1 MDDDNKF
8 SYFFLGLGLG
18 VAAGLLFAPKSGPET
33 RDLLRSKA
41 DEGKEYLKRRT
52 TELGDQASDVLERG
66 KFRCRAHASV
76 EERIVIAIR
85 VPRDAQHRVRFVE
98 PKQLV
103 IELTEPREDAQ
114 RDRDD
119 GERRYRA
126 LQVIATRNATV
137 RGHFPAVSGPAGPA
151 LSRRDLRCAHL

>member
-52 TELGDQASDVLERG
+52 SELGDQASDVIERS
-66 KFRCRAHASV
+66 KSTVTR
-76 EERIVIAIR
+76 
-85 VPRDAQHRVRFVE
+85 
-98 PKQLV
+98 
-103 IELTEPREDAQ
+103 Q
-114 RDRDD
+114 RDNLVAAVEA
-119 GERRYRA
+119 GKQAYRE
-126 LQVIATRNATV
+126 
-137 RGHFPAVSGPAGPA
+137 AVSTIPNDAE
-151 LSRRDLRCAHL
+151 HI